1 MMNERCFGVRD
12 FRNKMEQ
19 LSLAIERLGEA
30 SHDMAMLAGQIIID
44 SNEIDRMKN
53 CVNCEHFEVCVVV
66 HDRKRRQA
74 GDYTACG
81 KWKLVEK

>member
-1 MMNERCFGVRD
+1 MMDFETGMERMKRALYEMD
-12 FRNKMEQ
+12 N
-19 LSLAIERLGEA
+19 
-30 SHDMAMLAGQIIID
+30 AMSDVFDGYLND
-44 SNEIDRMKN
+44 NREYERMKN

>member
-1 MMNERCFGVRD
+1 MNDLESMI
-12 FRNKMEQ
+12 RNVCDGIADLRKAVQQVDEYTHNIDVYYGG
-19 LSLAIERLGEA
+19 IE
-30 SHDMAMLAGQIIID
+30 
-44 SNEIDRMKN
+44 RMKN
-53 CVNCEHFEVCVVV
+53 CVNCDHFEMCVVV

>member
-1 MMNERCFGVRD
+1 MDVAEMIMSV
-12 FRNKMEQ
+12 K
-19 LSLAIERLGEA
+19 LKIEEYK
-30 SHDMAMLAGQIIID
+30 
-44 SNEIDRMKN
+44 RMKN

>member
-1 MMNERCFGVRD
+1 MKELDQMIR
-12 FRNKMEQ
+12 
-19 LSLAIERLGEA
+19 SLGEA
-30 SHDMAMLAGQIIID
+30 VGKLNIALNLVDEYSHNINVYYGGI
-44 SNEIDRMKN
+44 ERMKN

-74 GDYTACG
+74 GDYSPCG

>member
-1 MMNERCFGVRD
+1 MMGFETGMERIKRALCELGNAASEVGLIAECLTDKD
-12 FRNKMEQ
+12 FE
-19 LSLAIERLGEA
+19 
-30 SHDMAMLAGQIIID
+30 
-44 SNEIDRMKN
+44 RMKN

-74 GDYTACG
+74 GDYSPCG